1 MEENAGLH
9 AQLVAQAREAGIFD
23 ERQRMAGEIH
33 DTLAQGLTGI
43 VAQLE
48 AAELAEDDA
57 PRRRR
62 HLNLAKDLARD
73 SLAEARRSVQALR
86 PQKLEGARL
95 PEALR
100 ELSEQWTQTS
110 GIPVRV
116 EVDGEASPLQPAL
129 EVVLFRAAQE
139 ALANIAKHSKAT
151 RAGLTLSYMH
161 DQVSLDVLD
170 DGKGFDPNCPR
181 AEVSALALASA
192 SDEVEPQNANG
203 TGYGLAAMRRR
214 LRQVG
219 GGLEIESAPGDGTT
233 VSASVPALY
242 RRHGRIG
249 RGEEHAV
256 TNDTDAG
263 RRIRLLIVDDHP
275 IVRDGL
281 RAVFESEA
289 AFEVVGQATDGAEA
303 VERAAALGVDVVLM
317 DLRMPRMGG
326 VEAIRKLRET
336 APDIR
341 VLVLTT
347 FDSDTDV
354 LPAVEAGATGY
365 LLKDAPRDEL
375 LRAVHAAYLGQAVL
389 APSVAQKLLGRVR
402 TPTVPVEQLTEREL
416 KVLTLVAS
424 GTTNREAAKQLF
436 ISEATV
442 KTHLLHTYAKLGV
455 RDRAAAVAEAY
466 KRGLL
471 G

>member
-1 MEENAGLH
+1 MKD
-9 AQLVAQAREAGIFD
+9 R
-23 ERQRMAGEIH
+23 
-33 DTLAQGLTGI
+33 DTDT
-43 VAQLE
+43 
-48 AAELAEDDA
+48 
-57 PRRRR
+57 
-62 HLNLAKDLARD
+62 
-73 SLAEARRSVQALR
+73 
-86 PQKLEGARL
+86 
-95 PEALR
+95 
-100 ELSEQWTQTS
+100 
-110 GIPVRV
+110 
-116 EVDGEASPLQPAL
+116 
-129 EVVLFRAAQE
+129 
-139 ALANIAKHSKAT
+139 
-151 RAGLTLSYMH
+151 
-161 DQVSLDVLD
+161 
-170 DGKGFDPNCPR
+170 
-181 AEVSALALASA
+181 
-192 SDEVEPQNANG
+192 G
-203 TGYGLAAMRRR
+203 TGA
-214 LRQVG
+214 
-219 GGLEIESAPGDGTT
+219 D
-233 VSASVPALY
+233 SV
-242 RRHGRIG
+242 
-249 RGEEHAV
+249 
-256 TNDTDAG
+256 

-289 AFEVVGQATDGAEA
+289 AFEVVGQAADGVEA
-303 VERAAALGVDVVLM
+303 VDRAGALGVDVVLM

-326 VEAIRKLRET
+326 VEAIRRLRET

-402 TPTVPVEQLTEREL
+402 TPAAPIEQLTGREL

-442 KTHLLHTYAKLGV
+442 KTHLLHAYAKLGV